1 MIYDIDMHEVSDE
14 FAKCWRTAGQHL
26 DSQNHRG
33 EVKWLKAGLF
43 PPFLEH
49 LSFRLENQVFFIR
62 IDDVDGIVRGPGNPD
77 GFRIIAKGWN
87 GHACRMPMQRKSGVW
102 EPTIPGWGLIDDNT
116 EEPIDPRALVSDEKI
131 KMTDW
136 ELQDFAVQVVRDYIA
151 DELGRKLMSTQGNPD
166 VDPSIWFV
174 GENGPEWVAVRL
186 ATYPE
191 KAANQPSNMADIAA
205 RCSRMS
211 KIGHFASVAIVSPGD
226 TSENGAPVL
235 PLLRGH
241 SIIVEFDMTSA
252 SIISP

>member
-33 EVKWLKAGLF
+33 EAKWLKAGLF

-62 IDDVDGIVRGPGNPD
+62 IDDVDGIVRGPGNPN

-87 GHACRMPMQRKSGVW
+87 GHACRMPMQRNSGVW
-102 EPTIPGWGLIDDNT
+102 EPSIPGWGLIDDNT
-116 EEPIDPRALVSDEKI
+116 EEPIDPIALVSDEKI

-136 ELQDFAVQVVRDYIA
+136 ELQDFAVQVIRDHIA
-151 DELGRKLMSTQGNPD
+151 DDLGRKLMSTQGNPD

-174 GENGPEWVAVRL
+174 GENGPEWVVVRL

-191 KAANQPSNMADIAA
+191 KEANQPSNMAGIAA

-211 KIGHFASVAIVSPGD
+211 KVGHFASVAIVNSGD
-226 TSENGAPVL
+226 TSEESTPAL
-235 PLLRGH
+235 PPWRGH
-241 SIIVEFDMTSA
+241 RIIVEFEGLQPA
-252 SIISP
+252 